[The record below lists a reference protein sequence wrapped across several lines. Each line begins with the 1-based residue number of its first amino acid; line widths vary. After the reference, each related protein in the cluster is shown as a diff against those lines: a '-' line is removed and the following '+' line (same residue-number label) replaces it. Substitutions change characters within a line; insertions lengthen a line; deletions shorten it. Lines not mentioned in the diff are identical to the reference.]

1 MNEIDTAQDIDQTL
15 AGLTEEERQDVRL
28 GRAHRAREARML
40 AHWAAVAADLSG
52 AAITG
57 LPEFEG
63 EDWDKVARRF
73 RDRIEPH
80 WLGEDDIEEF
90 AFALMRALGFQ
101 KVAIRGHRDCW
112 ER

>member
-52 AAITG
+52 AAITISSR
-57 LPEFEG
+57 PAWASTHCASAQRKVEG
-63 EDWDKVARRF
+63 DMLK
-73 RDRIEPH
+73 
-80 WLGEDDIEEF
+80 
-90 AFALMRALGFQ
+90 
-101 KVAIRGHRDCW
+101 
-112 ER
+112 